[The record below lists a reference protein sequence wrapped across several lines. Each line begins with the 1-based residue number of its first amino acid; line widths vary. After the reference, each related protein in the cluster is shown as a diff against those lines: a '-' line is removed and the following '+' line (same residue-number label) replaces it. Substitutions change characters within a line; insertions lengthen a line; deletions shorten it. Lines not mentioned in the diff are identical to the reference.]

1 MLNPFPI
8 QFLALLGYFI
18 LRVVVGLSFLYLGKL
33 HFKNR
38 QSLYPILKLSRWPFG
53 KIITWSL
60 ILSELVIGTLFVLGL
75 YTQIAALLA
84 IIMSIKMLF
93 LRNKFIS
100 PHLPNKLTY
109 FLFFGIGCLLFITGA
124 GIFAFDLPI

>member
-18 LRVVVGLSFLYLGKL
+18 LRVVAGISFLYLGKQ
-33 HFKNR
+33 HWKCR
-38 QSLYPILKLSRWPFG
+38 HHLYPVLKMPWLPFG
-53 KIITWSL
+53 KIFTLSL
-60 ILSELVIGTLFVLGL
+60 IVIELVVGTLFVLGL
-75 YTQIAALLA
+75 YTQIAALLV
-84 IIMSIKMLF
+84 IILSIKMLF
-93 LRNKFIS
+93 LRNKFIT
-100 PHLPNKLTY
+100 PYLPNRLTY